1 MVIGLIYF
9 SWNFRTRHNSYYS
22 LLQRGNKKAIDI
34 WKNEKYVQNTL
45 GPEAKKEKE
54 GGWVEGR
61 AGGEKKIR
69 QAHLVTH
76 SVVARLGDR
85 ESRKSTDK

>member
-1 MVIGLIYF
+1 LVIGLIYF

-22 LLQRGNKKAIDI
+22 LLWRGNNRAIEV

-54 GGWVEGR
+54 G
-61 AGGEKKIR
+61 A
-69 QAHLVTH
+69 
-76 SVVARLGDR
+76 
-85 ESRKSTDK
+85 